1 MKNKN
6 LENVLHECIE
16 KIRRGELTAIESL
29 AYFQEHNE
37 TLYRLLETAL
47 ALESVTLT
55 PPSKQYKQ
63 ASKNRLFYELMEE
76 FEPERSLPINVPT
89 PRGTVRRPLGLQPIF
104 TIVLVVI
111 LSFGVLVGGAQ
122 AADAA
127 GPGDFL
133 YPIDLFMEDLR
144 LAFAISDEDRVR
156 LRLEFAEER
165 ISEANAQF
173 GLGHFDE
180 GNLAL
185 SAYEMQ
191 MEEIAILLNQTSVSD
206 IEELQSLAAEENA
219 NNTNVLNDLLDNE
232 KFPDQAKDAIEHA
245 IDVSD
250 HTANPNKPD
259 SPPGLEDKDKDQD
272 TADDQD
278 EDKDKDKDKDDQGE
292 DENTKLDK
300 EDKDATKEAEK
311 EGDQD

>member
-16 KIRRGELTAIESL
+16 QIRRGELNAIESL

-47 ALESVTLT
+47 ALEAVTLA
-55 PPSKQYKQ
+55 PPRKEYKQ
-63 ASKNRLFYELMEE
+63 ASKNRIFYELMEE
-76 FEPERSLPINVPT
+76 FEPERSLPINIPT

-104 TIVLVVI
+104 TIVLVLI

-122 AADAA
+122 ASDASS
-127 GPGDFL
+127 PGDFL
-133 YPIDLFMEDLR
+133 YPVDLLIEDLR
-144 LAFAISDEDRVR
+144 LAFALTDEARIK

-165 ISEANAQF
+165 IGEANMQF
-173 GLGHFDE
+173 ELGHFDE

-185 SAYEMQ
+185 SAYSLQ
-191 MEEIAILLNQTSVSD
+191 MEEIANLLNQSTVSESD
-206 IEELQSLAAEENA
+206 ELKNLAAQENA
-219 NNTNVLNDLLDNE
+219 NNTDVLNELLDRE

-250 HTANPNKPD
+250 HTDNPNKPS
-259 SPPGLEDKDKDQD
+259 SPPGLEDKENKSDDVLQEVEDAKETKD
-272 TADDQD
+272 AV
-278 EDKDKDKDKDDQGE
+278 KDDKQ
-292 DENTKLDK
+292 
-300 EDKDATKEAEK
+300 ATKEAEK
-311 EGDQD
+311 VDP

>member
-6 LENVLHECIE
+6 LENVLQECID

-47 ALESVTLT
+47 ALESVTLS

-63 ASKNRLFYELMEE
+63 ASKNRIFYELMEE

-104 TIVLVVI
+104 TIVLVLI

-133 YPIDLFMEDLR
+133 YPLDLFLEDLR
-144 LAFAISDEDRVR
+144 YTFALSDEARIK

-180 GNLAL
+180 GNMAL

-191 MEEIAILLNQTSVSD
+191 LQEIAILLNQTTISD
-206 IEELQSLAAEENA
+206 VDELQSLAAEENA
-219 NNTNVLNDLLDNE
+219 NNTNVLTELLERE

-259 SPPGLEDKDKDQD
+259 SPPGLEDKDKD
-272 TADDQD
+272 
-278 EDKDKDKDKDDQGE
+278 KDKDKDTTDDQDDQGE
-292 DENTKLDK
+292 DEETKLDK
-300 EDKDATKEAEK
+300 EDKEATKEAEK
-311 EGDQD
+311 DDQQ